1 MSASI
6 FILFVV
12 KYQGVNAHFHRASHL
27 IPDLTLFIYHALSP
41 QQSILIP
48 YIPPLRCDLP
58 SSPACYC
65 CYAQCLS
72 RQQLPMDPVYNPVP
86 RKLSDRIS
94 RTRLTHSELIPNRYI
109 VEFDTAASLKASNM
123 KRSGTVSHPLLPK
136 GQD

>member
-1 MSASI
+1 VSASI

-12 KYQGVNAHFHRASHL
+12 KYQGVIAHFHRASHL

-41 QQSILIP
+41 YTRFSYPAYLLYNAIYFLRQLAIAAMLGVCPGSNFRWTRSAVRHHVSCPILFEEH
-48 YIPPLRCDLP
+48 
-58 SSPACYC
+58 
-65 CYAQCLS
+65 
-72 RQQLPMDPVYNPVP
+72 
-86 RKLSDRIS
+86 
-94 RTRLTHSELIPNRYI
+94 LTGSELIPNRYI